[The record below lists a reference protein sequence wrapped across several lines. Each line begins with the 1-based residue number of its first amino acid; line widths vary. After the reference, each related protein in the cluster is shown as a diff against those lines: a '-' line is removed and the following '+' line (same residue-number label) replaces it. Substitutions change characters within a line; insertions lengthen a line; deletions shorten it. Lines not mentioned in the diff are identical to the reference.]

1 MIDKYLIIIN
11 YTIVLIVLLSI
22 IIILRKHFTK
32 KEICPFC
39 SNKND
44 LERVKKPFIFD
55 IIPFLKIIKVIC
67 YKCHHKHYRLIK

>member
-1 MIDKYLIIIN
+1 MVDKILIIAN
-11 YTIVLIVLLSI
+11 YISILIVLLSI
-22 IIILRKHFTK
+22 IIILRKHFTR

-39 SNKND
+39 KNIND
-44 LERVKKPFIFD
+44 LERVKKSFVFD